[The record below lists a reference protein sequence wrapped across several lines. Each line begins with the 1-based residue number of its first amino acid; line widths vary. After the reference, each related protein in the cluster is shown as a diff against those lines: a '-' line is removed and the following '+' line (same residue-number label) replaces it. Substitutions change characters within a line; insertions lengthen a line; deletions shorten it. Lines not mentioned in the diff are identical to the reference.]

1 MRMARFVL
9 LVLLA
14 AVAVVVAWR
23 TARTRAHRQTSQ
35 PPSKQQ
41 LAALRANAPQKSLPQ
56 PPASQAGASAATAH
70 FEDAEQ
76 RLGPFQI
83 GGQSFTVVLRKK
95 RLLEAKELGETI
107 VAMEIQDATGTRQYR
122 RSFPYRVVA
131 GTFPETWAVSAGIL
145 TGTNG
150 RGLLVSY
157 DSYSEPSA
165 PVEEP
170 GAWWQVFGVVNG
182 RFMPFSAP
190 LYVEGTL
197 LSHRTGSA
205 YATARP
211 LGKEAD
217 ALEFRLWTGNFRLI
231 FPLRVDWAQGKLM
244 PAQPCAKRA
253 ASGPREVCQYNV
265 VAQDNRSHAM
275 TFVRLWPAADEN
287 SGKPER
293 VVVKEDSKV
302 DFLAAQVQVDWN
314 EGAASGPSG
323 SPEDPMNDSGRF
335 GVAQGTDVWLKVR
348 IDGKEGWI
356 HTEEGFAAIGLPA
369 VG

>member
-1 MRMARFVL
+1 MRMADLLLSTLLAMAVL
-9 LVLLA
+9 SA
-14 AVAVVVAWR
+14 AVAQGGQSPA
-23 TARTRAHRQTSQ
+23 T
-35 PPSKQQ
+35 QQ
-41 LAALRANAPQKSLPQ
+41 
-56 PPASQAGASAATAH
+56 AATQQPSTSAEAPRL
-70 FEDAEQ
+70 EDAEQ

-83 GGQSFTVVLRKK
+83 GGRSFTVVLRKK
-95 RLLEAKELGETI
+95 RLPQAKELAETI

-122 RSFPYRVVA
+122 RSFPFRVVA
-131 GTFPETWAVSAGIL
+131 RTFSETWAVSAGIL

-190 LYVEGTL
+190 LYVQGTL

-205 YATARP
+205 YGTARP

-231 FPLRVDWAQGKLM
+231 FPVRVDWAQGKLM
-244 PAQPCAKRA
+244 PAQRCAKRA
-253 ASGPREVCQYNV
+253 ANGPRDVCQYNV

-275 TFVRLWPAADEN
+275 TFVRLWPAADET

-293 VVVKEDSKV
+293 VVVNEDSKV
-302 DFLAAQVQVDWN
+302 EFLAAQAQVDWR
-314 EGAASGPSG
+314 EGAAAGRPVSL
-323 SPEDPMNDSGRF
+323 EKPMNDSGRF
-335 GVAQGTDVWLKVR
+335 GVAQNTDVWLKVR

-356 HTEEGFAAIGLPA
+356 HTEEDFAAIGLPA